1 MKYITDKYVVY
12 RGKLLSQEGCKKF
25 FKFVTLPEL
34 KIFKTLGFILTIIF

>member
-1 MKYITDKYVVY
+1 MKYIKDKYSLY
-12 RGKLLSQEGCKKF
+12 RGRLLAKEGCKKF

>member
-1 MKYITDKYVVY
+1 MKYIKYKYITY
-12 RGKLLSQEGCKKF
+12 RGELLGNESCKKF

>member
-1 MKYITDKYVVY
+1 MKYVTDKYALY
-12 RGKLLSQEGCKKF
+12 REKVLARKGCQKF